1 RVTFGVCHIQTVAQ
15 IMMQYLRSAPDP
27 ENRSVINRALTGR
40 YERGDQWEMILISAA
55 PSRRSVRISP
65 VNGQVIDHFAG
76 LKLLG
81 PSQKPDAQSSAK
93 ADDSLA
99 ATPHRGRSL
108 RHGVQVG
115 FHGGSSRFRGP
126 SSLVLA
132 PE

>member
-1 RVTFGVCHIQTVAQ
+1 MSCSLKNDLVLFERPKAYAPWRIRVTFGVCHIQTVAQ

-81 PSQKPDAQSSAK
+81 PSQKP
-93 ADDSLA
+93 
-99 ATPHRGRSL
+99 TPSP
-108 RHGVQVG
+108 VQ
-115 FHGGSSRFRGP
+115 RLTIR
-126 SSLVLA
+126 
-132 PE
+132 